1 MELAA
6 GIGKMTKKTASKGSF
21 QIKKMQSGTYKV
33 LVQKPGYKDKE
44 VSVSISDGERS
55 EIVVEMEKV

>member
-1 MELAA
+1 
-6 GIGKMTKKTASKGSF
+6 
-21 QIKKMQSGTYKV
+21 MQSGTYKV

-55 EIVVEMEKV
+55 DLNVVLEK

>member
-1 MELAA
+1 MELA
-6 GIGKMTKKTASKGSF
+6 GGNGKMIKKTASKGSF
-21 QIKKMQSGTYKV
+21 QIKNMQSGTYKV

-55 EIVVEMEKV
+55 DLNVVLEK